1 MTRDTRTRDRERA
14 ADERTRTRTID
25 WEAFRDAVIPPTL
38 RHWAIEVSVATDK
51 YRYEPGERVGVTIT
65 FRNRLPIPIR
75 IRTDSPNYWY
85 WTVDGFREASQVPRA
100 VPDRPAAFSFAR
112 REVKRFTRQWHQRLQ
127 FSENEWQPVDPG
139 TYTLA
144 AEITRLDAVACGL
157 ADHTV
162 IEIVD

>member
-1 MTRDTRTRDRERA
+1 MTSRQRDRERA
-14 ADERTRTRTID
+14 ADENERTRTIN
-25 WEAFRDAVIPPTL
+25 WTAVCHAVAPQAV
-38 RHWAIEVSVATDK
+38 RHRAIDVTVATDK
-51 YRYEPGERVGVTIT
+51 RRYDPGEPVVVTVT

-75 IRTDSPNYWY
+75 VRTDSPNYWY
-85 WTVDGFREASQVPRA
+85 WTVDGFREASQVPRP

-127 FSENEWQPVDPG
+127 LSENEWQPVGPG

-144 AEITRLDAVACGL
+144 AGITRSDAAARGL
-157 ADHTV
+157 VDTTV